1 MRPTR
6 NREFKMI
13 ESLSKVINKRITITD
28 YKSSIIVPFGPVY
41 SGKTM
46 MLNRLLQY
54 NHNFVVKLDRMFIN
68 SPDYQKACD
77 DYGKSYKDGIPCAT
91 YMPILGKLIDCK
103 GMCQY
108 QFLDMPGEYLFDYN
122 NPKAPSLLQE
132 LILFPN
138 KKIWLILI
146 ELDWDIPYGVKI
158 EYVKRIAYLKQH
170 MSSNDKV
177 IIIANKID
185 EIDVLQTNVQGTV
198 NLRIVKK
205 MIDNEYPGLF
215 EIFKNRGLK
224 LLWKPYNCIL
234 VPFSCGEF
242 SFMSDGAL
250 NYCTGNKIYPQLLWN
265 AIRS

>member
-1 MRPTR
+1 
-6 NREFKMI
+6 MI

-132 LILFPN
+132 LILCPN

-177 IIIANKID
+177 IIVANKID

>member
-1 MRPTR
+1 
-6 NREFKMI
+6 MI
-13 ESLSKVINKRITITD
+13 ESLSKFINERVTITD
-28 YKSSIIVPFGPVY
+28 CKSSIIVPLGPVY

-46 MLNRLLQY
+46 MLNRLLKYKY
-54 NHNFVVKLDRMFIN
+54 NHNFVVKLDRMFIS

-91 YMPILGKLIDCK
+91 YMPILGKLIDYK

-132 LILFPN
+132 LILCPN

-177 IIIANKID
+177 IIVANKID

-242 SFMSDGAL
+242 SFMPDGTL
-250 NYCTGNKIYPQLLWN
+250 KYCTGNKIYPQQLWE
-265 AIRS
+265 AIRK